1 MKRIGTIIL
10 CCFVLAATACTPKGI
25 IPKKKMA
32 AINADMFLMDQ
43 YFDADRSMKPFVDTC
58 AIYKPLLRSYGY
70 TAEQYFASVDYYLE
84 NSRDMAKIVGMTEEI
99 LKKREAKILKR
110 LEADSHKADSTGRR
124 KGRGAIPAD
133 SLVLERPKS
142 PHSTNN

>member
-1 MKRIGTIIL
+1 MKRIGLIIL
-10 CCFVLAATACTPKGI
+10 CCFVLAATSCTPKGI

-32 AINADMFLMDQ
+32 AINADLFLYDQ
-43 YFDADRSMKPFVDTC
+43 YIDADNSMRRFVDTC

-84 NSRDMAKIVGMTEEI
+84 NSRDMAKIIDMTEEI

-110 LEADSHKADSTGRR
+110 IEADAQKADTPR
-124 KGRGAIPAD
+124 D
-133 SLVLERPKS
+133 TVVLEKPKRRVE
-142 PHSTNN
+142 TNN